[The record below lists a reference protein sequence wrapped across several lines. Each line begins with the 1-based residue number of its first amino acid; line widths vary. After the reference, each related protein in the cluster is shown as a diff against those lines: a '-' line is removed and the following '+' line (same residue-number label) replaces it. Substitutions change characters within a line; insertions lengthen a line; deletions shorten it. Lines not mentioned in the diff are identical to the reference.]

1 MVFCERFD
9 KHDSMKY
16 ENLKGMGLYKQ
27 NLLELLSHTISNQ
40 LMGGGEYKYFNR
52 SLIFTI
58 APVPSVYDEKLNGTQ
73 RKEKDSIF
81 MIVHLKPDQNLKP
94 VNS

>member
-9 KHDSMKY
+9 KDETMKY
-16 ENLKGMGLYKQ
+16 ESLKGMGLYKQ
-27 NLLELLSHTISNQ
+27 NVLELLSHTISNQ
-40 LMGGGEYKYFNR
+40 LMGGEYKYFNR

-58 APVPSVYDEKLNGTQ
+58 TPVPSVYDEKLNGTW

-81 MIVHLKPDQNLKP
+81 MIVHLKPDQNLKT

>member
-40 LMGGGEYKYFNR
+40 LMGGGGNINI
-52 SLIFTI
+52 LI
-58 APVPSVYDEKLNGTQ
+58 DL
-73 RKEKDSIF
+73 
-81 MIVHLKPDQNLKP
+81 
-94 VNS
+94 